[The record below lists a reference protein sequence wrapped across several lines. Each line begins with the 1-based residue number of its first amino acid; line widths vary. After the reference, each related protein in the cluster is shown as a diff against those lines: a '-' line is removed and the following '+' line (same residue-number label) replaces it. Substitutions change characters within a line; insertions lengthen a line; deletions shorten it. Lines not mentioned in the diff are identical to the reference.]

1 MRIIK
6 HQQEFWFLWVKLR
19 RGRAEFPVCISATTP
34 AECDCEHRAASCLCP
49 QITLWGR
56 IHVVGNSVPLLRE
69 KSPAGCLLCC
79 TVRLTSKAGW
89 KKFCGV
95 EVYLMARLTNLLH
108 LFIFLISLLATA
120 VVTDDCRGLGGG
132 ILEFVDSAGG
142 FWSKLIGFFQFMW
155 VQLAMMPT
163 ELHSSSGEH
172 GNYIFYVLYFISL
185 SFSVSTW
192 PSDGHL
198 SVYTCAEIN
207 LSVHFSIS
215 IHTPSLHSSRVS
227 LRCFSLSVCLSLFQI
242 FLFFPPVSSLLPH
255 SAFPFQLFT
264 KCSYAEHLKISED
277 INNN

>member
-1 MRIIK
+1 MWIIK

-132 ILEFVDSAGG
+132 ILEFCWFGWWLLEQVDWIFSVHVGSARRDAN
-142 FWSKLIGFFQFMW
+142 SQ
-155 VQLAMMPT
+155 
-163 ELHSSSGEH
+163 SSSGEH
-172 GNYIFYVLYFISL
+172 GNYIVHVLYFISL

>member
-89 KKFCGV
+89 MKFCGV

-132 ILEFVDSAGG
+132 ILEFCWFGWWLLEQVDWIFSVHVGSARRDANRAA
-142 FWSKLIGFFQFMW
+142 
-155 VQLAMMPT
+155 QLVRRAWK
-163 ELHSSSGEH
+163 
-172 GNYIFYVLYFISL
+172 LYFLCPLLYLFIFQCVHVAVWRSSICL
-185 SFSVSTW
+185 
-192 PSDGHL
+192 HL
-198 SVYTCAEIN
+198 C
-207 LSVHFSIS
+207 
-215 IHTPSLHSSRVS
+215 RDQS
-227 LRCFSLSVCLSLFQI
+227 LR
-242 FLFFPPVSSLLPH
+242 PLL
-255 SAFPFQLFT
+255 
-264 KCSYAEHLKISED
+264 Y
-277 INNN
+277 

>member
-1 MRIIK
+1 MWIIK

-89 KKFCGV
+89 MKFCGV

-132 ILEFVDSAGG
+132 ILEFCWFGWWLLEQVDWIFSVHVGSARRDANSQSCTARQESMETILSMSSTLSLYLSVFPRGRLTVIYL
-142 FWSKLIGFFQFMW
+142 FTPVQRSISPSTSLLAFTLHPFIPPESLSAVFLCPSVSACSRSFYFF
-155 VQLAMMPT
+155 L
-163 ELHSSSGEH
+163 LSL
-172 GNYIFYVLYFISL
+172 LYFHIL
-185 SFSVSTW
+185 
-192 PSDGHL
+192 L
-198 SVYTCAEIN
+198 
-207 LSVHFSIS
+207 
-215 IHTPSLHSSRVS
+215 
-227 LRCFSLSVCLSLFQI
+227 
-242 FLFFPPVSSLLPH
+242 FLFSCLPNVLM
-255 SAFPFQLFT
+255 QNI
-264 KCSYAEHLKISED
+264 LK
-277 INNN
+277 

>member
-1 MRIIK
+1 MWIIK

-155 VQLAMMPT
+155 VQLAVMPT
-163 ELHSSSGEH
+163 ARAAQLVRRAWKLYCPCPLLYLFIFQCFHVAVWRSSICLH
-172 GNYIFYVLYFISL
+172 LCR
-185 SFSVSTW
+185 
-192 PSDGHL
+192 DQ
-198 SVYTCAEIN
+198 
-207 LSVHFSIS
+207 
-215 IHTPSLHSSRVS
+215 S
-227 LRCFSLSVCLSLFQI
+227 LR
-242 FLFFPPVSSLLPH
+242 PLL
-255 SAFPFQLFT
+255 
-264 KCSYAEHLKISED
+264 Y
-277 INNN
+277 

>member
-132 ILEFVDSAGG
+132 ILELLIRLVAFGASWLDFFSSCGFSSPWCQQSCTARQESMETILSMSSTLSLYLSVFPRGRLTVIYLFTPVQRSISPSTSLLAFTLHPFIPPESLSAV
-142 FWSKLIGFFQFMW
+142 FLCPSVSACSRSFYFF
-155 VQLAMMPT
+155 L
-163 ELHSSSGEH
+163 LSL
-172 GNYIFYVLYFISL
+172 LYFHIL
-185 SFSVSTW
+185 
-192 PSDGHL
+192 L
-198 SVYTCAEIN
+198 
-207 LSVHFSIS
+207 
-215 IHTPSLHSSRVS
+215 
-227 LRCFSLSVCLSLFQI
+227 
-242 FLFFPPVSSLLPH
+242 FLFSCLPNVLM
-255 SAFPFQLFT
+255 QNI
-264 KCSYAEHLKISED
+264 LK
-277 INNN
+277 